1 MFDFGQVHGEI
12 VRPEARSLADGGRLG
27 RLQMGQAQTGQIAML
42 NQDATL
48 NSATQPAPAGSVV
61 TFYATGEGQTTL
73 AGVDGKPAS
82 VPYPYPNLAVTA
94 TVGGRDA
101 PVKYAGGAPGLV
113 AGLMQVNIQI
123 PSGIQTGNAVPVSL
137 RVGSAFSQG
146 GVTIA
151 VR

>member
-1 MFDFGQVHGEI
+1 
-12 VRPEARSLADGGRLG
+12 
-27 RLQMGQAQTGQIAML
+27 
-42 NQDATL
+42 
-48 NSATQPAPAGSVV
+48 
-61 TFYATGEGQTTL
+61 
-73 AGVDGKPAS
+73 VDGKPAS

-94 TVGGRDA
+94 MVGGRDT
-101 PVKYAGGAPGLV
+101 PVKYAGGAAGLV

-123 PSGIQTGNAVPVSL
+123 PSGIQTGNAVPFSL